1 MSGGNYERF
10 GNIIDYIQPEL
21 AEDFT
26 DYAGHVVYNDSG
38 TLELASLTDQATT
51 DALVPLGVVTKGA
64 STWAHL
70 VIVDT
75 GEVMAIAGTG
85 GVSAGDNVGP
95 EYSATAANRGRL
107 INRATADI
115 ADNDFIVGTAKTAAS
130 AGGTF
135 VLTLNIRKVPV
146 PA

>member
-10 GNIIDYIQPEL
+10 GNVVNYIQPEL
-21 AEDFT
+21 AEDLT
-26 DYAGHVVYNDSG
+26 DYAGHVVYNDGG
-38 TLELASLTDQATT
+38 TLKLASLTNQATT
-51 DALVPLGVVTKGA
+51 DALVPLGVITKGA
-64 STWAHL
+64 STWEYL
-70 VIVDT
+70 TVVDT

-95 EYSATAANRGRL
+95 EYSATAANRARL
-107 INRATADI
+107 INRATSAI

-130 AGGTF
+130 AGAPF
-135 VLTLNIRKVPV
+135 ILTLNIRKVSV

>member
-10 GNIIDYIQPEL
+10 GNVINYLQPTL
-21 AEDFT
+21 AEDLT

-38 TLELASLTDQATT
+38 TLKLASLTNQATT
-51 DALVPLGVVTKGA
+51 DALVPLGVITKGA
-64 STWAHL
+64 STWEYL
-70 VIVDT
+70 VVVDT

-115 ADNDFIVGTAKTAAS
+115 ADNDFVVGTAKTAAA
-130 AGGTF
+130 AGATF
-135 VLTLNIRKVPV
+135 VLTLNIRKMPV